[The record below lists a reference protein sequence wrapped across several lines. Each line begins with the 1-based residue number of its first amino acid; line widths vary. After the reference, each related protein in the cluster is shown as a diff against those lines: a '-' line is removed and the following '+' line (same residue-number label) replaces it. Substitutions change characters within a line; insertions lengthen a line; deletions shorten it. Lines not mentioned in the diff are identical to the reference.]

1 MIPVFRAILALG
13 FKVIPAQLV
22 LLAHRET
29 LARKGIRARAFR
41 ATPGPL
47 VLKVTLVPPAV
58 KVIPARL
65 AAKAIK
71 VTPVRLARRATKVIP
86 GSRVLREI
94 RVPKAAKVT
103 PGLRVPRALKGTP
116 ARQVHKGR
124 RATQVLK
131 ATLALV
137 CKAIPGPREVR
148 VTRVILV
155 CKVTR
160 GQLVRRG
167 AQCPGKGIGQRQPP
181 TARTTR

>member
-1 MIPVFRAILALG
+1 MLG
-13 FKVIPAQLV
+13 FKVT
-22 LLAHRET
+22 LALRGQPVPRVIR
-29 LARKGIRARAFR
+29 ARKGIRALVLKG
-41 ATPGPL
+41 TPAPL
-47 VLKVTLVPPAV
+47 ALKVTLVPPAV

-71 VTPVRLARRATKVIP
+71 VTPVRLERRATKVIP

-148 VTRVILV
+148 ATRVILV